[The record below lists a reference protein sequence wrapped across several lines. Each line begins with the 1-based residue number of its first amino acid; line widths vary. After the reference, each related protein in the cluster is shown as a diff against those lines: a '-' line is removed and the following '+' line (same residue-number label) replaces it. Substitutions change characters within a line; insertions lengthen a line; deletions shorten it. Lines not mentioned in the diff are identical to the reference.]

1 LNLNLFAGYD
11 TSSQHRFL
19 FTAPIIDHPPICD
32 QVMDNADGFSAQSS
46 NIRRFL
52 INSQQ
57 Y

>member
-19 FTAPIIDHPPICD
+19 FTAPIIDRPLICD

-46 NIRRFL
+46 NSRRFL
-52 INSQQ
+52 IDIQQ

>member
-46 NIRRFL
+46 NFRRFM